1 MQFKKLVASIIAL
14 AVFVNT
20 PAIANDTEW
29 PAYEVPRSIVRTIAS
44 QNLGRSYDLYIKLPP
59 QYEENPDRYYPVV
72 YLNDGTYCFQTAAG
86 VTHMPMN
93 AGGLEH
99 AILVGISY
107 AKGESGVAS
116 RSRDLTPTI
125 PKNLNEGHGA
135 QYEHGGAREYLAF
148 LRDEIIP
155 FIETEYRADAA
166 RRVLAG
172 QSYGGLFGAFVLVT
186 DPEIF
191 SDYILT
197 SASLW
202 HNERVMFDLEKAFA
216 DDHSKMPVRV
226 YFAVG
231 ELESNPGRDRNMVA
245 DQMRFVSDLKSRN
258 YDGLEVRSEII
269 PGATHKST
277 FPIGLTK
284 ALFWMLEGPKP

>member
-44 QNLGRSYDLYIKLPP
+44 QNLGRSYDLYIK
-59 QYEENPDRYYPVV
+59 
-72 YLNDGTYCFQTAAG
+72 
-86 VTHMPMN
+86 MP
-93 AGGLEH
+93 A
-99 AILVGISY
+99 
-107 AKGESGVAS
+107 
-116 RSRDLTPTI
+116 
-125 PKNLNEGHGA
+125 
-135 QYEHGGAREYLAF
+135 
-148 LRDEIIP
+148 
-155 FIETEYRADAA
+155 
-166 RRVLAG
+166 
-172 QSYGGLFGAFVLVT
+172 
-186 DPEIF
+186 
-191 SDYILT
+191 
-197 SASLW
+197 
-202 HNERVMFDLEKAFA
+202 
-216 DDHSKMPVRV
+216 RV

-231 ELESNPGRDRNMVA
+231 ELETNPGRDRNMVA